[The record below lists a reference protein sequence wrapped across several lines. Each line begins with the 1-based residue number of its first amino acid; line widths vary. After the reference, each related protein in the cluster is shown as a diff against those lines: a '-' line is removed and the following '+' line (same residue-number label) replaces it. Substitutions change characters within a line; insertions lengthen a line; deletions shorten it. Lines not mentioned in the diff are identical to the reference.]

1 MMFVRGNPRLGEEG
15 HNFKQLFNIS
25 NGGKTNVNNNFV
37 YTTAFRQRNPILD
50 CDFARALLLTY
61 RWRCMG
67 EPFPDL
73 QDYQD
78 LMQRFVLRLK
88 GDTKKQ
94 TCYSNS
100 YDIHKALHSKF
111 GVHVQKV
118 LHQGRR
124 EGEDN
129 ADADGVDL
137 KDVGRMAHNIHSEQA
152 RQRSHAYTRVPAL
165 AARARR

>member
-1 MMFVRGNPRLGEEG
+1 
-15 HNFKQLFNIS
+15 
-25 NGGKTNVNNNFV
+25 
-37 YTTAFRQRNPILD
+37 
-50 CDFARALLLTY
+50 
-61 RWRCMG
+61 MG

-73 QDYQD
+73 QD
-78 LMQRFVLRLK
+78 RTRISCSASSCGSNLK
-88 GDTKKQ
+88 GDAKKQ

-165 AARARR
+165 AVRARR